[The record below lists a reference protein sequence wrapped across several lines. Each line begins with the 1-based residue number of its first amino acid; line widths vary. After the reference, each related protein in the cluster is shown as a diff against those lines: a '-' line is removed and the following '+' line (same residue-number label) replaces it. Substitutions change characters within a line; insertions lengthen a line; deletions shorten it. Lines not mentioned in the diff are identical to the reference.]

1 MLIVCEDGLF
11 QLSQALQS
19 SRVNPKS
26 ALTDKIQREMSD
38 SVNLYRSNFGWQVIP
53 YPNQNA
59 VILNIPTQ
67 VGNDQVQFV
76 MNTITGAWCKFTGWE
91 ANCFELYNDGLY
103 FGGNGFV
110 GRAWNTNA
118 DNGTAIAGTVQQAFN
133 YFKTPGQ
140 TKRFT
145 MMRPVLRTNGMP
157 SIQGAINTDFNTAA
171 PTSNLATVTITGA
184 RWDTAIW
191 DTDVWQDTLVVS
203 KNWQGATGVGYSG
216 GVRLDSSTN
225 GLQLE
230 WVATDVVMEN
240 GGVL

>member
-1 MLIVCEDGLF
+1 
-11 QLSQALQS
+11 
-19 SRVNPKS
+19 
-26 ALTDKIQREMSD
+26 
-38 SVNLYRSNFGWQVIP
+38 
-53 YPNQNA
+53 
-59 VILNIPTQ
+59 
-67 VGNDQVQFV
+67 
-76 MNTITGAWCKFTGWE
+76 MNTINKNWCKFTGWE